1 MSKSILDPSFKYVP
15 ASSTN
20 VAKTFAKARKEMQ
33 AKVNPVQPVQENKP
47 LNIIEYKKFN
57 KG

>member
-15 ASSTN
+15 SSSTN

-33 AKVNPVQPVQENKP
+33 AKVNPVQPVQEIKS
-47 LNIIEYKKFN
+47 LNIVQYKKF

>member
-33 AKVNPVQPVQENKP
+33 AKVNPVQPVQEIKS
-47 LNIIEYKKFN
+47 LNIVQYKKF